1 MSVDCIIHIVFLSIN
16 LILVG
21 AACIKIIREEKIT
34 KKRATDFLR
43 SELEI
48 ANELYEKE
56 TGKPMFDIEREV
68 SQLHYTM
75 KF

>member
-1 MSVDCIIHIVFLSIN
+1 MSIDLIVSMASIVIFIAIVVK
-16 LILVG
+16 LYL
-21 AACIKIIREEKIT
+21 EEKVT
-34 KKRATDFLR
+34 MRRAEEFLR

-68 SQLHYTM
+68 SQLHINM
-75 KF
+75 KY

>member
-1 MSVDCIIHIVFLSIN
+1 MSIDLIVSMA
-16 LILVG
+16 LIVLVV
-21 AACIKIIREEKIT
+21 AVVVKLHLEEKVT
-34 KKRATDFLR
+34 MRRAEEFLR

-68 SQLHYTM
+68 SQLHINM
-75 KF
+75 KY

>member
-1 MSVDCIIHIVFLSIN
+1 MSIDLIVSAA
-16 LILVG
+16 LIVIFIAIVVKLYL
-21 AACIKIIREEKIT
+21 EERVT
-34 KKRATDFLR
+34 MRRAEKFLR

-68 SQLHYTM
+68 SQLHINM
-75 KF
+75 KY

>member
-1 MSVDCIIHIVFLSIN
+1 MSIDLIVSMALIVIIVAVVVKLHL
-16 LILVG
+16 
-21 AACIKIIREEKIT
+21 EEKVT
-34 KKRATDFLR
+34 MRRAEEFLR

-68 SQLHYTM
+68 SQLHINM
-75 KF
+75 KY

>member
-1 MSVDCIIHIVFLSIN
+1 MTIDLIVSMA
-16 LILVG
+16 LIVIV
-21 AACIKIIREEKIT
+21 AAVVVKLHLEEKVT
-34 KKRATDFLR
+34 MRRAEEFLR

-68 SQLHYTM
+68 SQLHINM
-75 KF
+75 KY